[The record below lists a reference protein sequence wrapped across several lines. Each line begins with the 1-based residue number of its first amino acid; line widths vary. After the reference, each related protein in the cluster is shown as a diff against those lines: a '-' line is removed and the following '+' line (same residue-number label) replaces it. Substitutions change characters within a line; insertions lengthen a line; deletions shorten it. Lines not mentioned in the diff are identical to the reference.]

1 MKILQIL
8 IIFVVGTWLLIACKN
23 HRMISTM
30 QSGQVTDVQFVHNLA
45 PGTVVTA
52 KSKEALLEVVRLT
65 VVEDSMGNSTIF
77 VGEESDENSRIYY
90 TGIKDNE
97 LIFQLVPGGKVL
109 SSDPAP
115 RFICK
120 IPANSQFISLWGS
133 DMEVLEASAERIRC
147 RVMPDAIR
155 I

>member
-1 MKILQIL
+1 MKTLQIL
-8 IIFVVGTWLLIACKN
+8 IILVVGMWLLIACKN

-30 QSGQVTDVQFVHNLA
+30 TSGQVTAVQFVHNLA
-45 PGTVVTA
+45 PGMVVTA
-52 KSKEALLEVVRLT
+52 KSNEALLEVVRLT

-77 VGEESDENSRIYY
+77 VGEETDENSRIYY
-90 TGIKDNE
+90 SGIKDDE

-109 SSDPAP
+109 SQNPDSSVIC
-115 RFICK
+115 RF
-120 IPANSQFISLWGS
+120 PANSQFISLWGS
-133 DMEVLEASAERIRC
+133 DMEVLEASAERIQC